1 MVPEKW
7 KRAHCRDRLIALA
20 KHLCHEEVKK
30 GGELYKLLKSSP
42 TLNFLCLHWYCYAED
57 IVTNAG
63 NLQGFNGRSLD
74 QDPFFLQSCIGPNE
88 RLEIPEP
95 QIEEKEKQ
103 AEDPDARGSA
113 REGAPSREEMPAAAQ
128 AQEEKESS
136 GDDIF

>member
-20 KHLCHEEVKK
+20 EQLFHEEVKE
-30 GGELYKLLKSSP
+30 GEELYKLLKSSP

-57 IVTNAG
+57 IVTNDG
-63 NLQGFNGRSLD
+63 NPQGFNGRSLD

-113 REGAPSREEMPAAAQ
+113 REGAPSREEMMEIVQ
-128 AQEEKESS
+128 QVEEEVSEP
-136 GDDIF
+136 DNIF

>member
-20 KHLCHEEVKK
+20 EQLCHEEVKE

-88 RLEIPEP
+88 
-95 QIEEKEKQ
+95 
-103 AEDPDARGSA
+103 
-113 REGAPSREEMPAAAQ
+113 
-128 AQEEKESS
+128 
-136 GDDIF
+136 